1 MLKSL
6 FSPSS
11 AYKKDTSIG
20 TSSLKIRAAVSSER
34 LLSFYWAIPCLNP
47 ENSKISHRNLI
58 ENIKAKTSL
67 HTP

>member
-11 AYKKDTSIG
+11 AYKKDTSLG

-34 LLSFYWAIPCLNP
+34 LVSFYWIIPCLIP

-58 ENIKAKTSL
+58 ENIKAEISL
-67 HTP
+67 HTS